1 MVTTVPGV
9 TVTRRFMTPAKLA
22 VLIVASALACYSA
35 WGPNAD
41 RHHKSLIDLP
51 SVGSVLGSDADLMM
65 FSAELAILRRG
76 NQDHASQHSNFVAR
90 AEWVG
95 YRERK

>member
-1 MVTTVPGV
+1 MDHRNSACYTELIQAANGHERTGV

-35 WGPNAD
+35 WGPNAY

-51 SVGSVLGSDADLMM
+51 SVTAGA
-65 FSAELAILRRG
+65 
-76 NQDHASQHSNFVAR
+76 HAANTTSYDQ
-90 AEWVG
+90 
-95 YRERK
+95 